1 MCVDVRLILVLV
13 LGRRIVYGQNTVY
26 LCLSKYVV
34 FENTQQYK
42 HHVVRRIART
52 ALYAG
57 SVYHVLH

>member
-1 MCVDVRLILVLV
+1 MCPDVRLILVLV
-13 LGRRIVYGQNTVY
+13 LSRQIVYGQNMVY
-26 LCLSKYVV
+26 LCLSKYIV